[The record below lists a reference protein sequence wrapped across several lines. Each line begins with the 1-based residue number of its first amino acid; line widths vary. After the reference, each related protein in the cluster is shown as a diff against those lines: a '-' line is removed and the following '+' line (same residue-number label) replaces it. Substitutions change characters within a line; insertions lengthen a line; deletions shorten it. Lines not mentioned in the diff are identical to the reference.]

1 MGSFTFDQDVS
12 REKLA
17 NAIIL
22 HEYPLSIVNH
32 VGFREFTSSFQLLHK
47 MVSHNTIRDYIT
59 RIYAIE
65 KEKMSSYL
73 EKLENRLVITTN
85 MWTSNQKKG
94 YMAITVHYI
103 DESWLLQHRIVRLD
117 SYLL

>member
-1 MGSFTFDQDVS
+1 MGFKEFASSLQ
-12 REKLA
+12 
-17 NAIIL
+17 
-22 HEYPLSIVNH
+22 PLY
-32 VGFREFTSSFQLLHK
+32 K
-47 MVSHNTIRDYIT
+47 MVSQNTIWDDIM

-73 EKLENRLVITTN
+73 KKLENRIAITTA

-94 YMAITVHYI
+94 YMAISVHYI

>member
-1 MGSFTFDQDVS
+1 MQIGCFTFDQDVS

-22 HEYPLSIVNH
+22 HEYLLSIVDH
-32 VGFREFTSSFQLLHK
+32 VGFKEFSSSLQPLYK
-47 MVSHNTIRDYIT
+47 MVSSNTIRDDIM

-65 KEKMSSYL
+65 KEKISRYL
-73 EKLENRLVITTN
+73 EKLENRIAITID

-94 YMAITVHYI
+94 YIGPKI
-103 DESWLLQHRIVRLD
+103 
-117 SYLL
+117 